1 MSKIKRLPLH
11 EAQKIA
17 AGEVVDRPANVVKE
31 LVENALDAGSTQ
43 ITVYIEQAGKK
54 LIRVVDNGSGMDP
67 EDARMC
73 FEQHATSKISSVE
86 ELQQIITF
94 GFRGE
99 ALSSISA
106 VSAVTLV
113 TKTEQAE
120 HGIKLFL
127 VHGETRE
134 ENIAASTTG
143 TDISVAH
150 LFDNVP
156 ARKKFLKKDETEW
169 RAITQVM
176 HAFCL
181 DYTNVQFRLV
191 HDGRQIFL
199 CHRTETLEQRIAQL
213 WDMSLAQSMLSFQDS
228 SADCSVS
235 IHGVISH
242 HQNYRYDR
250 SMIYLFVNRR
260 WVKNHQ
266 LSQALI
272 KGYQHILPPGRYP
285 AACLFVDVEATQV
298 DINIHPRKE
307 EVLFLHPVK
316 VTNLVQ
322 SAVKKRLEEQLSAH
336 LKKPIEL
343 ASVQTQNTM
352 VHQSRWMDS
361 RKAFSFNRITPESS
375 SLNVSNSIQPAVVN
389 SKIQAIDR
397 IPHDGSGEKNAYSS
411 PIHGEDE
418 SAINQNTSVQQQ
430 VFTGPLLQQY
440 SIIGQYNKTYILVDH
455 PEGLFV
461 VDQHAAHE
469 RILYE
474 QFGKRFHDADTIKVL
489 FPHIMT
495 FTEHE
500 ADILERYVWLF
511 QQYGIGVSRFG
522 SHQMVLES
530 TPVYTQ
536 NVSLEEVLRQVVG
549 WVEELNHV
557 DEAHVHKAL
566 HERLRAQMACKAAV
580 KAGDELTHEHM
591 KKLLQDLDATNNRLT
606 CPHGRPTGWLLSLY
620 DLEKKFKRRM

>member
-67 EDARMC
+67 EDARIC

-99 ALSSISA
+99 ALSSIAA
-106 VSAVTLV
+106 VSTVTLV

-127 VHGETRE
+127 VHGEMRE
-134 ENIAASTTG
+134 GAIAACTTG

-169 RAITQVM
+169 RAIIQVM

-181 DYTNVQFRLV
+181 DYTSVHFRLV

-213 WDMSLAQSMLSFQDS
+213 WDAPLAQSMLSFQDS
-228 SADCSVS
+228 SADRSVS

-272 KGYQHILPPGRYP
+272 KGYHHVLPPGRYP
-285 AACLFVDVEATQV
+285 VACLFVDVDTAQV

-343 ASVQTQNTM
+343 ASVQTQNAM
-352 VHQSRWMDS
+352 VHQNRWMHP
-361 RKAFSFNRITPESS
+361 RKTLSFNHITPESS
-375 SLNVSNSIQPAVVN
+375 SLNVSSSVSPTVVASETEVIN
-389 SKIQAIDR
+389 KMRS
-397 IPHDGSGEKNAYSS
+397 DGSSRESVHAVSVYSS
-411 PIHGEDE
+411 DAPI
-418 SAINQNTSVQQQ
+418 INQNIFAQQQ
-430 VFTGPLLQQY
+430 AQVESLPQQY
-440 SIIGQYNKTYILVDH
+440 SIIGQYNRTYILVDH

-461 VDQHAAHE
+461 IDQHAAHE

-474 QFGKRFHDADTIKVL
+474 QFGSRFHDADTIQVL

-495 FTEHE
+495 FTEYE
-500 ADILERYVWLF
+500 VDILERYTWLF

-530 TPVYTQ
+530 TPVYAQ
-536 NVSLEEVLRQVVG
+536 NISLEEILRQVVG

-557 DEAHVHKAL
+557 NEAHLHKAL

-580 KAGDELTHEHM
+580 KAGDELTYEHM